1 MKTSLTSCSRVI
13 IERAKDFQ
21 ITPVKYYM
29 PISSVGILREL
40 LSRAFASIQ
49 ANLPFDG
56 MKQYRVSF
64 STPFKGE
71 ANCITEYFQFLKD
84 RLLNITSPV
93 CSMKFTRGGS
103 IEWELK
109 NIGIDEITLSEEEFR
124 SSVITGEYPVIF
136 NIDLLISCTL
146 TNLEL

>member
-1 MKTSLTSCSRVI
+1 MKTSSTSCSRVI

-29 PISSVGILREL
+29 PIFSVEKLREL

-49 ANLPFDG
+49 ANLPFDEK
-56 MKQYRVSF
+56 KQFRVSF
-64 STPFKGE
+64 STPFMDE
-71 ANCITEYFQFLKD
+71 ANIITEYFQFLKG
-84 RLLNITSPV
+84 RLLNMTSPI
-93 CSMKFTRGGS
+93 CNIKFIRGGNT
-103 IEWELK
+103 EWELK
-109 NIGIDEITLSEEEFR
+109 NVWIDGVTLSEEEFR
-124 SSVITGEYPVIF
+124 SSIITGEYPVIF